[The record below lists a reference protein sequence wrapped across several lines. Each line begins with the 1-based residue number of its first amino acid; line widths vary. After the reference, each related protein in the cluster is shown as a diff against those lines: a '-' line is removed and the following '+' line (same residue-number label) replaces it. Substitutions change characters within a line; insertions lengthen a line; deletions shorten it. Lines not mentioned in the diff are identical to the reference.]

1 MLVMTL
7 WLIDFQFLAIK
18 SHSNYANTT
27 DTVLNLGHDGF
38 EFQMLKSI
46 DMISFEN
53 MYIQS
58 VPIYLSCKFGRFVI

>member
-7 WLIDFQFLAIK
+7 WLIDFWFLAIK

-53 MYIQS
+53 MYI
-58 VPIYLSCKFGRFVI
+58 